1 MKMASRLSVS
11 VIIPTYNRAPLI
23 VRALKS
29 VLGQIGSDD
38 EIIVIDDGSTD
49 NTAEVLQPFQAAI
62 KYIRVPNKGAGAAR
76 NHGVS
81 LATKDLIA
89 FLDSDDEWM
98 PGKLELHRAIM
109 QARPD
114 ILFTF
119 SDFAITDKHEQ
130 VVRKNL
136 RRWHNDPRPWSEI
149 LGPGTIYSTI
159 APLPTRIEDFSFYVG
174 DLYPL
179 EFQANYIFTGTLVVR
194 REAGEA
200 IHFAEDTPVFE
211 DWECFGRLAQKGPAG
226 YLDIETAWQYSHPG
240 FRLTGTD
247 ILRSAL
253 SRIKISERVWG
264 NDTAFLQKHSGLYQ
278 SVLEEQY
285 LTVARQYIAQGKKAE
300 AITALTSVPDAP
312 FKLRALASLP
322 APLLRTFAAA
332 RNLLKSPR

>member
-1 MKMASRLSVS
+1 MASKLSVS

-38 EIIVIDDGSTD
+38 EIIVIDDGSID
-49 NTAEVLQPFQAAI
+49 NTAELLQPFQAAI
-62 KYIRVPNKGAGAAR
+62 KYIRVPNRGAGAAR

-109 QARPD
+109 SVRPD

-119 SDFAITDKHEQ
+119 SDFAITDKHGQ

-136 RRWHNDPRPWSEI
+136 RRWHNDPRPWSKI
-149 LGPGTIYSTI
+149 LGPGTTYSAI
-159 APLPTRIEDFSFYVG
+159 APLPAAIEDFAFYIG

-179 EFQANYIFTGTLVVR
+179 ELQANYIFTGTLVAR
-194 REAGEA
+194 RKAGEA

-226 YLDIETAWQYSHPG
+226 YLDIETAWQHSHPG

-264 NDTAFLQKHSGLYQ
+264 NDAAFLQKHANLYK
-278 SVLEEQY
+278 SVLMEQY
-285 LTVARQYIAQGKKAE
+285 LTVARQYIAQGNKTDA
-300 AITALTSVPDAP
+300 ASALANVPDAP
-312 FKLRALASLP
+312 FKLRALAALP
-322 APLLRTFAAA
+322 SPVLRTFAAA
-332 RNLLKSPR
+332 RDLLKRRK

>member
-1 MKMASRLSVS
+1 MVSKLSVS

-49 NTAEVLQPFQAAI
+49 NTAELLQPFQAAI
-62 KYIRVPNKGAGAAR
+62 RYIKVPNKGAGAAR
-76 NHGVS
+76 NYGVAK
-81 LATKDLIA
+81 ATKELIA

-109 QARPD
+109 SARPD

-119 SDFAITDKHEQ
+119 SDFAITDKHGQ

-149 LGPGTIYSTI
+149 LGPGTDYSSI
-159 APLPTRIEDFSFYVG
+159 APLLASIKDFSFYVG

-179 EFQANYIFTGTLVVR
+179 ELQANYIFTGTLAAR
-194 REAGEA
+194 REAGDA

-226 YLDIETAWQYSHPG
+226 YLDIETAWQHSHPG

-264 NDTAFLQKHSGLYQ
+264 NDPSFLQKHSNLYK
-278 SVLEEQY
+278 SVLAEQY

-300 AITALTSVPDAP
+300 AANALAKVPNAP

-322 APLLRTFAAA
+322 GPVLRTFAAA
-332 RNLLKSPR
+332 RNLLKNRK